1 MADIKTAK
9 VSEEDNIGACVSIH
23 KSGNGGD
30 LTYLGKNKYTSD
42 INGEMVTK
50 LNQDEDEGKVN
61 IFLKQ

>member
-1 MADIKTAK
+1 MEGI
-9 VSEEDNIGACVSIH
+9 
-23 KSGNGGD
+23 

-50 LNQDEDEGKVN
+50 LNQDEDVGKVN